1 MNFWILAI
9 SYWIH
14 LLATVVWLGGMV
26 LMAIVALPALR
37 KGTLADNQWFDLQ
50 RRFFPWANVSL
61 VLLLF
66 TGFVQMTND
75 SNYSGFLTVDSVW
88 AWAILLKH
96 IAFIGMVAI
105 MAYVQF
111 VLYPGM
117 DRLQLLGDKRPL
129 LAETEQTKLSRR
141 EIMMLRLNLACAV
154 LVLLFTAIATAV

>member
-1 MNFWILAI
+1 
-9 SYWIH
+9 
-14 LLATVVWLGGMV
+14 
-26 LMAIVALPALR
+26 MAIVALPALR
-37 KGTLADNQWFDLQ
+37 KGTLADNQWFELQ
-50 RRFFPWANVSL
+50 RRFLPWADASL

-75 SNYSGFLTVDSVW
+75 PNYSGFLAVDSIW

-96 IAFIGMVAI
+96 VAFVGMVAI

-117 DRLQLLGDKRPL
+117 ERLQMLGEKRPL
-129 LAETEQTKLSRR
+129 LAEKEQVKLSHR

-154 LVLLFTAIATAV
+154 LVLFFTAVATAV

>member
-1 MNFWILAI
+1 MDFWILAI

-14 LLATVVWLGGMV
+14 LLSTVMWLGGMA
-26 LMAIVALPALR
+26 LMAVVALPALR
-37 KGTLADNQWFDLQ
+37 KGTLADNQWFALQ
-50 RRFFPWANVSL
+50 RRFLPWADASL

-75 SNYSGFLTVDSVW
+75 PNYSGFLTVDSVW

-129 LAETEQTKLSRR
+129 LAETEQAKLSGR
-141 EIMMLRLNLACAV
+141 EIMMLRLNLVCAV